1 MDRLGQ
7 KRERLARRVR
17 KVRLTIR
24 PRTARARM
32 VFNQS
37 NRFLSVQIVD
47 DAKGVTVC
55 AASTADN
62 GFQGAKHNKE
72 AAKKLG
78 QLIAQRAK
86 EKGVSKVVL
95 DRRGRLYHGR
105 IAAFAEAAR
114 EQGME
119 F

>member
-1 MDRLGQ
+1 MDRLAE
-7 KRERLARRVR
+7 KRQRLERRVR
-17 KVRLTIR
+17 KVRLTIK
-24 PRTARARM
+24 PRSARARM

-55 AASTADN
+55 AASTGEKD
-62 GFQGAKHNKE
+62 FQGAKHNKE

-78 QLIAQRAK
+78 EIIAKRAK

-114 EQGME
+114 EKGLE